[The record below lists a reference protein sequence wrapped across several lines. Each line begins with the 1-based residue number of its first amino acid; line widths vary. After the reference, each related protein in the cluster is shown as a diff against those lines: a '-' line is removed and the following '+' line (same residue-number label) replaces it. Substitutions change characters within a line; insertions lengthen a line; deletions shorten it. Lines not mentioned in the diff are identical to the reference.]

1 MVVARLLRLIFLRKI
16 LARKPATF
24 HTQNRCNTL
33 KNSAL
38 KKILVFISSLFFA
51 NANAQTEFDLEKVL
65 KIERRDMVVMKID
78 TYLNSKSE
86 YGENIEKLNPSQRTF
101 LFVENLEREINNGGF
116 NQFYFN
122 SSGDFSQETVNALLE
137 IGAKKTA
144 EIVKK
149 ANSEF
154 KNGTV
159 PKDRIERQNELELI
173 EEKAEENWN
182 KCDLEFYEYQDNL
195 TELLIAFVIKNKSE
209 FKK

>member
-1 MVVARLLRLIFLRKI
+1 MKKLLL
-16 LARKPATF
+16 
-24 HTQNRCNTL
+24 
-33 KNSAL
+33 
-38 KKILVFISSLFFA
+38 FISSLFFA
-51 NANAQTEFDLEKVL
+51 NANAQSEFDLEKVL
-65 KIERRDMVVMKID
+65 KIERRDMIVMEID
-78 TYLNSKSE
+78 SYLNEKSE
-86 YGENIEKLNPSQRTF
+86 YGENIEKLNSKQRTF

-137 IGAKKTA
+137 IGAEKTA

-154 KNGTV
+154 KSGTV
-159 PKDRIERQNELELI
+159 PKNRTERQNELELI
-173 EEKAEENWN
+173 EGKAEENWN
-182 KCDLEFYEYQDNL
+182 KCDSEFYKYQDNL

>member
-1 MVVARLLRLIFLRKI
+1 
-16 LARKPATF
+16 
-24 HTQNRCNTL
+24 
-33 KNSAL
+33 L
-38 KKILVFISSLFFA
+38 KKTFVFISSLFFA

-65 KIERRDMVVMKID
+65 KIEKRDLIVMKID

-86 YGENIEKLNPSQRTF
+86 YGDNIEKLNPFQRIF

-116 NQFYFN
+116 NQFYSN
-122 SSGDFSQETVNALLE
+122 SSGNFSQETVNALLE
-137 IGAKKTA
+137 IRAEKTA

-154 KNGTV
+154 KSENV
-159 PKDRIERQNELELI
+159 PKDRTERQNELELI
-173 EEKAEENWN
+173 GGKAEKNWN
-182 KCDLEFYEYQDNL
+182 KCDSEFYEYQDNL

>member
-1 MVVARLLRLIFLRKI
+1 MLKH
-16 LARKPATF
+16 ATN
-24 HTQNRCNTL
+24 HTQQRCNTL
-33 KNSAL
+33 KNSTL
-38 KKILVFISSLFFA
+38 KKIFIFISSLFFA
-51 NANAQTEFDLEKVL
+51 NVNAQIEFDLEKVL
-65 KIERRDMVVMKID
+65 KIERQDLIVMKID

-86 YGENIEKLNPSQRTF
+86 YGDNIEKLNPFQRTF

-122 SSGDFSQETVNALLE
+122 SNGNFSQETVNALLE
-137 IGAKKTA
+137 IRAEKTA

-154 KNGTV
+154 KSGTV
-159 PKDRIERQNELELI
+159 PKDRTERQNELELI
-173 EEKAEENWN
+173 EGKAEKNWN
-182 KCDLEFYEYQDNL
+182 KCDSEFYEYQDNL

>member
-1 MVVARLLRLIFLRKI
+1 MSCFACLLLIFLRKI
-16 LARKPATF
+16 LAHKHATF
-24 HTQNRCNTL
+24 HTHKRCNTL
-33 KNSAL
+33 KNTAL

-51 NANAQTEFDLEKVL
+51 NSNAQTEFDLEKAL
-65 KIERRDMVVMKID
+65 KIERRDMIVMKID
-78 TYLNSKSE
+78 TYLNSKFE

-154 KNGTV
+154 KNGIV
-159 PKDRIERQNELELI
+159 PKDRTERQNELELI

-182 KCDLEFYEYQDNL
+182 KCDSEFYEYQDNL

>member
-1 MVVARLLRLIFLRKI
+1 M
-16 LARKPATF
+16 
-24 HTQNRCNTL
+24 
-33 KNSAL
+33 
-38 KKILVFISSLFFA
+38 KKILVFVSSLFFA
-51 NANAQTEFDLEKVL
+51 NANSQTEFDLEKVL
-65 KIERRDMVVMKID
+65 KIERRDMIVMKID

-86 YGENIEKLNPSQRTF
+86 YGENIEKLNSFQRTF

-122 SSGDFSQETVNALLE
+122 PSGDFSQETVNALLE
-137 IGAKKTA
+137 IGAEKTA

-159 PKDRIERQNELELI
+159 PKDRTERQNELELI
-173 EEKAEENWN
+173 EEKAKENWN
-182 KCDLEFYEYQDNL
+182 KCDSEFYEYQDNL